1 MDNLKE
7 ILKSKAMEFG
17 FDLIG
22 FAKTE
27 KLGQEF
33 DNYLNWLASGFNAG
47 MDYLERNKE
56 KRKDISLILENAKT
70 VIVTATNYNTPF
82 SHENNIDH
90 FSGKI
95 SRYAWGD
102 DYHDIILAKLNIL
115 SSDILKFAPESKSKC
130 YVDTGPILEK
140 AWAVR
145 AGIGWQGKNSLILTK
160 KFGSYVFLGLIV
172 TTIEIESDQI
182 ISDHCGKCN
191 ACIEN
196 CPTGAIVRPKVVD
209 SNKCIS
215 YWTIETKG
223 KIDFPDNVANN
234 LKNWV
239 FGCDICQEVCPW
251 NRRKIFTEDIRYFP
265 RQNQTFID
273 SSEIDSINNVDFNL
287 RFKNSPIK
295 RAKLEG
301 IQKTMTYIKKSGL
314 RNPDLT
320 EK

>member
-1 MDNLKE
+1 MEDFKERLKAKAKE
-7 ILKSKAMEFG
+7 IG

-22 FAKTE
+22 FAKAE

-33 DNYLNWLASGFNAG
+33 DNYLSWLASGFNAK

-56 KRKDISLILENAKT
+56 KRKDISLILENPKT
-70 VIVTATNYNTPF
+70 IIVTATNYNTPF
-82 SHENNIDH
+82 FHENNIDH

-115 SSDILKFAPESKSKC
+115 SSEISNYEPESKSKC

-182 ISDHCGKCN
+182 ISDYCGKCN

-196 CPTGAIVRPKVVD
+196 CPTGAIVQPKVVD

-251 NRRKIFTEDIRYFP
+251 NRRKIFTREISYYP
-265 RQNQTFID
+265 RQNQTYLDSKDID
-273 SSEIDSINNVDFNL
+273 MMDNVYFNL